1 MKGYKNHPVATTA
14 AIKHGFLHTGDIGKV
29 QDGYLFITGR
39 KKDLIITAGGENIAP
54 SPIEQSFLFLLK
66 AGHVVLIGDMRK
78 FLTILIA
85 PAEGTDTVL
94 QPKDVESA
102 LQEYNTNHAKSRAQ
116 RVQKAHVLEHPFT
129 VQTGE
134 LTPTM
139 KVKRAF
145 VVRKYADEIEAM
157 YQDASQLVGYSSMNI
172 GKLESA
178 LA

>member
-1 MKGYKNHPVATTA
+1 MVGYKNHLAATTA
-14 AIKHGFLHTGDIGKV
+14 TLSQGFLHTGDIGKV
-29 QDGYLFITGR
+29 LDGYLFITGR

-85 PAEGTDTVL
+85 PAEDTDAVF

-102 LQEYNTNHAKSRAQ
+102 LEEYNTNHAKSRAQ
-116 RVQKAHVLEHPFT
+116 RVQKAHILEHPFT

-139 KVKRAF
+139 KLKRAF
-145 VVRKYADEIEAM
+145 VVRKFANEIEAM
-157 YQDASQLVGYSSMNI
+157 YQDASTLVGYSSMNI
-172 GKLESA
+172 GNLESA